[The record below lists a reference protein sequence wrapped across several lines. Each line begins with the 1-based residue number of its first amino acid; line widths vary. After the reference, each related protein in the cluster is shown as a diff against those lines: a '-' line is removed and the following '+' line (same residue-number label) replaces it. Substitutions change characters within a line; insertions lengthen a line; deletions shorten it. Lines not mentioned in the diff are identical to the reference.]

1 MRKILILTAVAL
13 LLSGWSATAAIPP
26 TGEAQEA
33 IENICTENA
42 FRRAVVGVLAVT
54 ADGDTLVCHNHE
66 VKMVPASNVKL
77 ISTGLALRRLG
88 EDFRFE
94 TKIAHSGEITDGVLK
109 GDLYIIGGGDPTTGS
124 KSDIVRPVE
133 QLFAEWAGMLKSAG
147 INKIEGRIVADPR
160 FFDNP
165 VSENMGWTYDDL
177 GTYYGIGPGGLNFFE
192 NQKNYYI
199 TPAPAVGGTP
209 SIEPRYPETPWMK
222 YLNSATTG
230 EARSA
235 NTVYCINST
244 LAPYAQFAGEFPVD
258 RKAYTLESSNRF
270 GAYTCAYYFLNYLR
284 NNGVAVSEE
293 ACADVSELG
302 FVRLVPGIESTGQKS
317 ASQEELK
324 VLGSTFS
331 PRLLEIVRETNCHSN
346 NFYAETL
353 LKILAKVETGSV
365 KADSNVEVAERLL
378 ASYKVPVSGRCQ
390 VFDASGLSRKNYI
403 SASYFVDFL
412 RMMWNSDIK
421 DAYLYSLPMP
431 GGEGTLE
438 YKFMNAPQEF
448 RSRIRMKSGSMNG
461 VRCYSGY
468 ILSSDG
474 NPDKTII
481 FSLMTN
487 NVTESS
493 WFVNPSIDRIIEAIA
508 AEN

>member
-1 MRKILILTAVAL
+1 MRKILILTSVAL
-13 LLSGWSATAAIPP
+13 LLSGWSATAAILPD
-26 TGEAQEA
+26 GLAQQT
-33 IENICTENA
+33 IEEICSENA

-54 ADGDTLVCHNHE
+54 ADGDTVACYNHE

-88 EDFRFE
+88 EDYRFE
-94 TKIAHSGEITDGVLK
+94 TRIAHSGEIVGAVLK

-124 KSDIVRPVE
+124 KSDIARPAE
-133 QLFAEWAGMLKSAG
+133 QLFADWARMLKSAG

-160 FFDNP
+160 FFDSP

-177 GTYYGIGPGGLNFFE
+177 GTYYGTGPGGLNFFE

-209 SIEPRYPETPWMK
+209 SIEPRYPETPWMR

-235 NTVYCINST
+235 NTVFCVNST

-270 GAYTCAYYFLNYLR
+270 GAYTCAYHFLNYLR
-284 NNGVAVSEE
+284 SNGVSVPEN

-302 FVRLVPGIESTGQKS
+302 YIRLEPGIESTGQKA
-317 ASQEELK
+317 ASLEELK
-324 VLGSTFS
+324 VLGSSFS
-331 PRLLEIVRETNCHSN
+331 PRLSEIVREANCQSN

-353 LKILAKVETGSV
+353 LKILAKNEIGTAR
-365 KADSNVEVAERLL
+365 ADSNVEVAEQLL

-390 VFDASGLSRKNYI
+390 IFDGSGLSRKNYI

-412 RMMWNSDIK
+412 RMMWASDARE
-421 DAYLYSLPMP
+421 AYLRSLPVP
-431 GGEGTLE
+431 GGKGTLE

-474 NPDKTII
+474 NPEETII